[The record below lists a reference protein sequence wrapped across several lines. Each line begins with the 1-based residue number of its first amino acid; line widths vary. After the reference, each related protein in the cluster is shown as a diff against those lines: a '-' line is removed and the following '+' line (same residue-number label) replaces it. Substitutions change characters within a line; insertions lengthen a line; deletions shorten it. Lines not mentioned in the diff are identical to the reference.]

1 MKLKDKVAIV
11 TGAGSGIGA
20 ASARLFAAEGARL
33 ALVDQDKVGLGQV
46 AADIEAGGGSAIIL
60 PPHVSSDAEAPA
72 RVAQVMGKW
81 GRIDLLLTAAG
92 MSTRRTGGTIEE
104 AASGTTL

>member
-11 TGAGSGIGA
+11 TGAASGIGA

-60 PPHVSSDAEAPA
+60 PPDVSSDAEA
-72 RVAQVMGKW
+72 RTGVAPVMEKW
-81 GRIDLLLTAAG
+81 GRTDLLLTAAR
-92 MSTRRTGGTIEE
+92 MSTHGT
-104 AASGTTL
+104 AAATQAAAWAPPS